1 LQTVHLYGK
10 GFKPLEAQSK
20 KALPANAKTQNFLF
34 LIPPNI
40 TYDDFVNPPSNI
52 STIQKNNGQR
62 LFGSLITDIPLGVVS
77 LSAYIKQFLP
87 VDVRAIDFNVTLN
100 QETEFDYAS
109 FIEYFKDK
117 IAASDFKPDYVGIS
131 ALFTPAYHSIIEL
144 SQVARELFPD
154 AMILVGGNFPT
165 AMYRDILNDSPY
177 VDAVCY
183 GEGEKGLLG
192 LLQAEDK
199 QAFLSQSVSWATRE
213 KISAPNINLTHDFI
227 EDLDEIPM
235 LDYDILD
242 LEGYKLNPTSSRYA
256 VSEKYKAKMS
266 NGDFTDD
273 VVIETQKGK
282 TEQITYSY
290 SMPIMTSR
298 GCPFKCTFCASHA
311 AHGRDM
317 RYHSLER
324 VLEDAKKM
332 IARYGID
339 GVVIQD
345 DHFMAGKDRPYKIVD
360 GLGKLGLGMFFQNAL
375 AIYAL
380 DIEFLKL
387 LKHSGVDALV
397 LPIESGSERVLKE
410 LMKKPLRLDLIP
422 KAVKNC
428 RDAGI
433 FTDCNV
439 ILGMPGETKQD
450 IDDSRAFLK
459 TIYADW
465 FRVFVATP
473 IPGSE
478 MYATCEANDYFKV
491 SPLKANYKRA
501 VVETEHCSPEYVQY
515 MCYLMNIELNFVHNA
530 NLRLGNYEVALE
542 SFINVINV
550 KPDHAIAHYYAGVCY
565 THLNQ
570 PNKAKN
576 HFVQAYEYTQ
586 ETDFWNEYIEMFE
599 IGIKAAY
606 EKYQTAVETI

>member
-1 LQTVHLYGK
+1 MKTIQIYKKPFKDETRDSDLSVTNPSNLQR
-10 GFKPLEAQSK
+10 
-20 KALPANAKTQNFLF
+20 FLF
-34 LIPPNI
+34 LVPPNI

-52 STIQKNNGQR
+52 STIQKNDGQK

-77 LSAYIKQFLP
+77 LSAYLKKFLP
-87 VDVRAIDFNVTLN
+87 VDVSAVDFNVTLN
-100 QETEFDYAS
+100 QESSFNYQS
-109 FIEYFKDK
+109 FIEYFREKLSVLG
-117 IAASDFKPDYVGIS
+117 IEPPDYVGIS
-131 ALFTPAYHSIIEL
+131 ALFTPAYNSIIDL
-144 SQVARELFPD
+144 SQVAREIFPR

-177 VDAVCY
+177 VDAVCF

-192 LLQAEDK
+192 LLQAADK
-199 QAFLSQSVSWATRE
+199 AEFLNQSVSWATRA
-213 KISAPNINLTHDFI
+213 KISQPSPNLQHDFI

-242 LEGYKLNPTSSRYA
+242 LEGYKLNPTSSRYS
-256 VSEKYKAKMS
+256 VSEKYKSKMS
-266 NGDFTDD
+266 NGDFTDE
-273 VVIETQKGK
+273 VSIGVQNGK
-282 TEQITYSY
+282 LEKIKHSY

-324 VLEDAKKM
+324 VLTDAKTM
-332 IARYGID
+332 IERYGID
-339 GVVIQD
+339 GVVVQD

-428 RDAGI
+428 REAGI
-433 FTDCNV
+433 FTDCNI
-439 ILGMPGETKQD
+439 ILGMPGETKED
-450 IDDSRAFLK
+450 IEDSRKFLK
-459 TIYADW
+459 TIDADW

-501 VVETEHCSPEYVQY
+501 VVETEHCTPEYVQY

-542 SFINVINV
+542 SFLNVINV

-565 THLNQ
+565 NHLKQSN
-570 PNKAKN
+570 NSRKHIELAYA
-576 HFVQAYEYTQ
+576 FSQATE
-586 ETDFWNEYIEMFE
+586 FWDEYIQMFNIPIE
-599 IGIKAAY
+599 LEFI
-606 EKYQTAVETI
+606 KYQYVLT

>member
-1 LQTVHLYGK
+1 MQTIQIYSK
-10 GFKPLEAQSK
+10 GSKLEKTPVQKSFRTD
-20 KALPANAKTQNFLF
+20 AKSQKFLF

-40 TYDDFVNPPSNI
+40 TFDDFVSPPSNI
-52 STIQKNNGQR
+52 STIQKNNGQQ

-100 QETEFDYAS
+100 QESEFDYAS

-117 IAASDFKPDYVGIS
+117 IAAFDFKPDFIGIS
-131 ALFTPAYHSIIEL
+131 ALFTPAYHSIIDL
-144 SQVARELFPD
+144 SQVAKELFPE
-154 AMILVGGNFPT
+154 AMVLVGGNFPT
-165 AMYRDILNDSPY
+165 AMYREILNDSPY

-192 LLQAEDK
+192 LLQADDTEV
-199 QAFLSQSVSWATRE
+199 FLRQSVSWATRE
-213 KISAPNINLTHDFI
+213 KLSQPSPNLHHDFI
-227 EDLDEIPM
+227 ENLDEIPM

-242 LEGYKLNPTSSRYA
+242 LEGYKLNPTSSRYS

-266 NGDFTDD
+266 NGDFADE
-273 VVIETQKGK
+273 VSIGTQNGK
-282 TEQITYSY
+282 VEKTTYSY

-324 VLEDAKKM
+324 VLSDARTM

-410 LMKKPLRLDLIP
+410 LMRKPLRLDLIP

-428 RDAGI
+428 REAGI
-433 FTDCNV
+433 FTDCNI

-450 IDDSRAFLK
+450 IDDSRKFLK
-459 TIYADW
+459 TIDADW

-501 VVETEHCSPEYVQY
+501 VVETEHCTPEYVQY

-542 SFINVINV
+542 SFLNVINV

-565 THLNQ
+565 SQLKQ
-570 PNKAKN
+570 PKNAKQ
-576 HFVQAYEYTQ
+576 HFVKAYEYSVA
-586 ETDFWNEYIEMFE
+586 TDFWNEFIEMFD
-599 IGIKAAY
+599 IQIKSEY
-606 EKYQTAVETI
+606 LKYQEALATT

>member
-1 LQTVHLYGK
+1 MQAIHIYSKTKNPGI
-10 GFKPLEAQSK
+10 KPEDSLEI
-20 KALPANAKTQNFLF
+20 KAETQRFLF

-40 TYDDFVNPPSNI
+40 TYDDFVNPPGNI
-52 STIQKNNGQR
+52 STIQKNGGKK

-87 VDVRAIDFNVTLN
+87 VEVQAIDFNVTLN
-100 QETEFDYAS
+100 QEPSFDYAS
-109 FIEYFKDK
+109 FIDYFRDK
-117 IAASDFKPDYVGIS
+117 VATLDFKPDYVGIS
-131 ALFTPAYHSIIEL
+131 ALFTPAYHSIIDL
-144 SQVARELFPD
+144 AQVAREIFPE

-165 AMYRDILNDSPY
+165 AMYKDILNDSPY

-192 LLQAEDK
+192 LLQAKDK
-199 QAFLSQSVSWATRE
+199 KAFLHHSVSWATRE
-213 KISAPNINLTHDFI
+213 KLNSPLLHLQHDFI

-256 VSEKYKAKMS
+256 VSEKYKAKIS

-273 VVIETQKGK
+273 EVVIGPQNGKVEANTQR
-282 TEQITYSY
+282 Y

-317 RYHSLER
+317 RYHSLAR
-324 VLEDAKKM
+324 VLADAQTM
-332 IARYGID
+332 IQRYGID

-345 DHFMAGKDRPYKIVD
+345 DHFMAGKDRPYQIVD
-360 GLGKLGLGMFFQNAL
+360 GLGQLGLGMFFQNAL

-380 DIEFLKL
+380 DIAFLKL
-387 LKHSGVDALV
+387 LKHCGVDALV

-428 RDAGI
+428 REAGI
-433 FTDCNV
+433 FTDCNI
-439 ILGMPGETKQD
+439 ILGMPGETPQD
-450 IDDSRAFLK
+450 IEDSRHFLK
-459 TIYADW
+459 TIDADW

-501 VVETEHCSPEYVQY
+501 VVETAHSSPEYVQY
-515 MCYLMNIELNFVHNA
+515 MTYLMNIELNFVHNA

-542 SFINVINV
+542 SFLNVINV
-550 KPDHAIAHYYAGVCY
+550 KPDHAIAHYYAGLCY
-565 THLNQ
+565 EHLQQYSQASTHFTH
-570 PNKAKN
+570 A
-576 HFVQAYEYTQ
+576 HAYSVQI
-586 ETDFWNEYIEMFE
+586 DFWNEFIAMFE
-599 IGIKAAY
+599 IPIQSAY
-606 EKYQTAVETI
+606 ERYSMADA

>member
-1 LQTVHLYGK
+1 MQAIHIYSKGSKIPKEQRQQLQSQ
-10 GFKPLEAQSK
+10 EAG
-20 KALPANAKTQNFLF
+20 TQTLLF

-40 TYDDFVNPPSNI
+40 TFEDFVNPPSNI
-52 STIQKNNGQR
+52 STIQKNHGQK

-77 LSAYIKQFLP
+77 LSAYIKQFLT
-87 VDVRAIDFNVTLN
+87 VDVQAIDFNVTLN
-100 QETEFDYAS
+100 QEAAFDYAN

-117 IAASDFKPDYVGIS
+117 ISALNIKPDYVGIS
-131 ALFTPAYHSIIEL
+131 ALFTPAYNSILDL

-154 AMILVGGNFPT
+154 TMILVGGNFPT
-165 AMYRDILNDSPY
+165 AMYRDILNDSIY

-192 LLQAEDK
+192 LMQAKDK
-199 QAFLSQSVSWATRE
+199 QAFLRQSVSWATRE
-213 KISAPNINLTHDFI
+213 KLGDASINLTHDFI

-266 NGDFTDD
+266 NGNFADD
-273 VVIETQKGK
+273 VMIETPTGTVEKQS
-282 TEQITYSY
+282 YRY

-317 RYHSLER
+317 RYHSIER
-324 VLEDAKKM
+324 VLEDSRKM
-332 IARYGID
+332 IERYGID

-428 RDAGI
+428 REAGI

-450 IDDSRAFLK
+450 IDDSREFLK
-459 TIYADW
+459 TINADW

-501 VVETEHCSPEYVQY
+501 VVETEHCTPEYVQY

-530 NLRLGNYEVALE
+530 NLKLGHYEVALE
-542 SFINVINV
+542 SFLNVINV

-565 THLNQ
+565 SKLNQ
-570 PNKAKN
+570 EKNAKN
-576 HFVQAYEYTQ
+576 HFVLAYEYAKV
-586 ETDFWNEYIEMFE
+586 TDFWSEYIEIFDIPIE
-599 IGIKAAY
+599 TEY
-606 EKYQTAVETI
+606 QKYQPEVIIG